1 MRSIR
6 GSSPSGP
13 DQLPQRFL
21 HPLREHSLLHGRLRD
36 RYVATHGG
44 SSFDLV
50 RVAHH
55 APTRSGRAGGTAVTS
70 KFYEPRDN
78 LSTTA
83 GCCSTSRRSSGTP
96 PTHGR
101 CRRSSEAGARSAA
114 TPVIAR
120 RGEAGV
126 APCSLPRVR
135 RTQPAPRTC
144 SLWWE
149 TRAGGFGGA
158 QPAVIVSARPAAAT
172 ALGVRVMVE
181 RAARLGALHVL
192 GPCDGRRAAPGK
204 SAGTRV
210 GRRAGPRTSR
220 LEARFEHRSA
230 RIGQPGD
237 GARGPRGQS
246 AGRGGQVGGRSD
258 HALGVADG

>member
-6 GSSPSGP
+6 GSSPCGP

-36 RYVATHGG
+36 RHVATHGG

-50 RVAHH
+50 RIAHH
-55 APTRSGRAGGTAVTS
+55 APTRSGGAEGTAVTS
-70 KFYEPRDN
+70 KFYGPG
-78 LSTTA
+78 T
-83 GCCSTSRRSSGTP
+83 TSRRP
-96 PTHGR
+96 PAAAPPREGAAARPPRTVAAEDR
-101 CRRSSEAGARSAA
+101 LKRARSAA